1 MVLLHKEV
9 VVTAS
14 FGENLKALRKSRNMS
29 QQQFAKEIDSNQV
42 VVSSWERND
51 RMPSLSTTRHV
62 AEVFHVPLSSL
73 ISLEEIGNV
82 EDGDRELLGLIKTNP
97 KIRQLV
103 DKARYL
109 SNADINMLLDVI
121 GALTRER
128 V

>member
-1 MVLLHKEV
+1 
-9 VVTAS
+9 
-14 FGENLKALRKSRNMS
+14 MS

-51 RMPSLSTTRHV
+51 RMPSLSTIRHV